1 MTEILSLRTFRPLG
15 WSWQGQFHPFTR
27 SSMDIH
33 ADIDNRLS
41 YHPVTDETKPVF
53 EENRADFLALAHR
66 VADRVPP
73 GRHQS
78 LALTALQEALMWS
91 NAAIACDTP

>member
-1 MTEILSLRTFRPLG
+1 MST
-15 WSWQGQFHPFTR
+15 
-27 SSMDIH
+27 DIH
-33 ADIDNRLS
+33 ADIDNRMS

-66 VADRVPP
+66 VADRIPP

-91 NAAIACDTP
+91 NAAIACDTRG